1 MKSWYME
8 NTQGV
13 TLAIGSGRQS
23 RDRIGVANNST
34 NFIVMGYLFRSM
46 RDGKA
51 SRPERC
57 RPSRAPSDEVA
68 HPSVQVLAG
77 TKTMK
82 SRNQTKTTTT
92 MHMPVSRCR
101 IPYGPRGMYVCTRLP
116 CDVTI
121 GSRLGARRALAPP
134 PAPLVPRPKGPLVRA

>member
-57 RPSRAPSDEVA
+57 RPSRAPSGEVA
-68 HPSVQVLAG
+68 HPTVQIHAG

-82 SRNQTKTTTT
+82 SRNRTLTSTA
-92 MHMPVSRCR
+92 MHRPGGRGR
-101 IPYGPRGMYVCTRLP
+101 GPGGPRGGGGGTR
-116 CDVTI
+116 
-121 GSRLGARRALAPP
+121 
-134 PAPLVPRPKGPLVRA
+134 RP

>member
-57 RPSRAPSDEVA
+57 RPSKTPSGEVA

-82 SRNQTKTTTT
+82 SRNRTLTSTA
-92 MHMPVSRCR
+92 MHKPKSRKQK
-101 IPYGPRGMYVCTRLP
+101 PNNPRGMY
-116 CDVTI
+116 
-121 GSRLGARRALAPP
+121 
-134 PAPLVPRPKGPLVRA
+134 